1 MKTIRITKFLGTIYQ
16 CYEISTG
23 IPLRDHIFTLN
34 NILIGPGKSIK
45 TRFDTKNPSA
55 YTTLVRGDPNT
66 RCVVIGGGLVKRI
79 GGLPDTIALPESD
92 EEKWALMKALLS
104 PTVKAI
110 RGLNLHEMGHNLY
123 TDMVSR
129 DIVEYRDASKIG
141 ILHSLFNIIEDYVVE
156 ENIVLYF
163 KKNRPYDISPRRF
176 FDFIIESVFAPQ
188 AEEYKDTGANA
199 GNFMQYLLLLLRC
212 GKSAIKNTNAVF
224 EAHKTEFVPR
234 LQAVLMTS
242 DATERLKATVALGE
256 WMFENI
262 PEIKWEMEEPPK
274 EERKSGSMPAA
285 SGMPASSGAVK
296 AEGLEKKLGSSKET
310 GKAEGAEDG
319 EGKPKEGGD
328 DGEEKEKEKEAGGSE
343 DEEEDKSAPM
353 PDFEADDELIDEVF
367 NDEIH
372 DGDDHEFVF
381 AKDEYTYDSAL
392 IGELDEE
399 LEKVSPAAQD
409 VSKFLTLFKGR
420 RRPKMQEGFTR
431 GKLNL
436 RRAIQDEMHGGCDL
450 KLFQQPV
457 RKGRDADAAFWLLGD
472 NSGSMSGSK
481 SRVCAKGILTMALAC
496 DWAKV
501 PFCASCFT
509 KTCDSYTGTCITII
523 EKDFEDEFEK
533 AKPYFGINSSST
545 VDRLR
550 SDKYIPTFAGN
561 SEEINLFYIWKRFQR
576 VNHKT
581 KILMVLCDG
590 ATTGSRD
597 SLKRIIRQIED
608 DGIIVIGLGIM
619 CSEVANIYPR
629 HKLFNSM
636 EELERELPQYLVDTL
651 SEYAV

>member
-16 CYEISTG
+16 YYEISTG
-23 IPLRDHIFTLN
+23 VPMRDHIFTLN
-34 NILIGPGKSIK
+34 NILIGPGKKIK
-45 TRFDTKNPSA
+45 VTFDTRGSGA
-55 YTTLVRGDPNT
+55 YTCLERGDPTT
-66 RCVVIGGGLVKRI
+66 RRVVLGGGLVKRI
-79 GGLPDTIALPESD
+79 AGLPDTITDKAV
-92 EEKWALMKALLS
+92 MKTLFS
-104 PTVKAI
+104 PSIKAI
-110 RGLNLHEMGHNLY
+110 MGLNLHEMGHNLY

-156 ENIVLYF
+156 ESMVLYY

-176 FDFIIESVFAPQ
+176 FDFTIKSIFEPQ

-224 EAHKTEFVPR
+224 EAHKAEFVPR

-274 EERKSGSMPAA
+274 EERKSGSMPAEG
-285 SGMPASSGAVK
+285 GMPASGGTVK
-296 AEGLEKKLGSSKET
+296 ADGLDKKLGSPGET
-310 GKAEGAEDG
+310 GKAEGTEDG
-319 EGKPKEGGD
+319 GGKPEEGGDDGD

-353 PDFEADDELIDEVF
+353 PDFEADDEITDEVF

-372 DGDDHEFVF
+372 DGDDHEFVI

-420 RRPKMQEGFTR
+420 TRPRMQEGFTK
-431 GKLNL
+431 GKVNL
-436 RRAIQDEMHGGCDL
+436 RRAMQDEMRDGCDL
-450 KLFQQPV
+450 KLFKQPV
-457 RKGRDADAAFWLLGD
+457 RKGRDTDAAFWLLGD

-481 SRVCAKGILTMALAC
+481 SRVCAKGILTMAQAC

-533 AKPYFGINSSST
+533 TKPYFGINSSST
-545 VDRLR
+545 IDRLHSAKR
-550 SDKYIPTFAGN
+550 IPTFAGN

-629 HKLFNSM
+629 HKLFGSM
-636 EELERELPQYLVDTL
+636 EELERELPQYLIDTL

>member
-1 MKTIRITKFLGTIYQ
+1 MKTIRITKFLGTLYQ
-16 CYEISTG
+16 YYEISTG
-23 IPLRDHIFTLN
+23 VPMRDHIFTLN
-34 NILIGPGKSIK
+34 NVLIGPGKKIK
-45 TRFDTKNPSA
+45 VTFDTRGSGA
-55 YTTLVRGDPNT
+55 YTSLERGDAST
-66 RCVVIGGGLVKRI
+66 RRVVLGGGLVKQI
-79 GGLPDTIALPESD
+79 AGLPDTITDKAV
-92 EEKWALMKALLS
+92 MKTLFS
-104 PTVKAI
+104 PSIKAI
-110 RGLNLHEMGHNLY
+110 MGLNLHEMGHNLF

-129 DIVEYRDASKIG
+129 DIVDYKDINKRG
-141 ILHSLFNIIEDYVVE
+141 LLHSLFNIIEDYVVE
-156 ENIVLYF
+156 ESMVLYY
-163 KKNRPYDISPRRF
+163 KKNRPYDISPRKF
-176 FDFIIESVFAPQ
+176 FDFTIQSIFEPQ
-188 AEEYKDTGANA
+188 AERYKDTGANA

-212 GKSAIKNTNAVF
+212 GKSAIKETNAVF
-224 EAHKTEFVPR
+224 EAHKAEFVPK
-234 LQAVLMTS
+234 LQDVLMTS
-242 DATERLKATVALGE
+242 DATARLKATVALGE

-262 PEIKWEMEEPPK
+262 PEIKWEIEEPPAK
-274 EERKSGSMPAA
+274 EKKSGSLPIEG
-285 SGMPASSGAVK
+285 GMPSSEGAVSSG
-296 AEGLEKKLGSSKET
+296 ELDKKLGSPAGAT
-310 GKAEGAEDG
+310 GKEEGAEGGG
-319 EGKPKEGGD
+319 EPKESSGD
-328 DGEEKEKEKEAGGSE
+328 EKEKEEEKEGTGE
-343 DEEEDKSAPM
+343 KDEEEDKSAPM
-353 PDFEADDELIDEVF
+353 PDFEADDEITDEVF

-372 DGDDHEFVF
+372 DGDDHEFVI
-381 AKDEYTYDSAL
+381 AKDEYTYDGAL

-409 VSKFLTLFKGR
+409 VSKFLTLLKGR

-431 GKLNL
+431 GELNL

-450 KLFQQPV
+450 KLFKQPV

-472 NSGSMSGSK
+472 NSGSMSGGK

-509 KTCDSYTGTCITII
+509 KTWDSYTGTCITII

-545 VDRLR
+545 IDRLH

-629 HKLFNSM
+629 HKLFGSM
-636 EELERELPQYLVDTL
+636 EELERELPQYLIDTL

>member
-16 CYEISTG
+16 YYEISTG

-55 YTTLVRGDPNT
+55 YTTLVRGDPKT
-66 RCVVIGGGLVKRI
+66 RWVVIGGGLVKKI
-79 GGLPDTIALPESD
+79 GGLPDTITLPDTID
-92 EEKWALMKALLS
+92 EKRALMKALLS
-104 PTVKAI
+104 PSVKAI
-110 RGLNLHEMGHNLY
+110 RGLNLHEMGHNLF
-123 TDMVSR
+123 TDMVSK
-129 DIVEYRDASKIG
+129 DIVEYKDPSKIG

-156 ENIVLYF
+156 ESIVRYF

-262 PEIKWEMEEPPK
+262 SEIKWEMEEPPK

-285 SGMPASSGAVK
+285 GGMPASGGTVK
-296 AEGLEKKLGSSKET
+296 AEGLEKKLGSSEET
-310 GKAEGAEDG
+310 GKAEGTEDG
-319 EGKPKEGGD
+319 EGKPTEGDD
-328 DGEEKEKEKEAGGSE
+328 DGEEKEKEKEAGGGE
-343 DEEEDKSAPM
+343 EEEEDKSAPM

-381 AKDEYTYDSAL
+381 AKDEYTYDNAL

-420 RRPKMQEGFTR
+420 TRPGMQEGFTK
-431 GKLNL
+431 GKVNL
-436 RRAIQDEMHGGCDL
+436 RRAMQDEMRDGCDL
-450 KLFQQPV
+450 KLFKQPV
-457 RKGRDADAAFWLLGD
+457 RKGRDTDAAFWLLGD

-481 SRVCAKGILTMALAC
+481 SRVCAKGILTMAQAC

-545 VDRLR
+545 VDRLH

-629 HKLFNSM
+629 HKLFGSM
-636 EELERELPQYLVDTL
+636 EELERELPQYLIDTL

>member
-16 CYEISTG
+16 YYEISTG
-23 IPLRDHIFTLN
+23 VPMRDHIFTLN
-34 NILIGPGKSIK
+34 NVLIGPGKKIK
-45 TRFDTKNPSA
+45 VTFDTRGSGA
-55 YTTLVRGDPNT
+55 YTSLERGDPTT
-66 RCVVIGGGLVKRI
+66 RRVVLGGGLVKRI
-79 GGLPDTIALPESD
+79 AGLPDTITD
-92 EEKWALMKALLS
+92 KGVMKTLFS
-104 PTVKAI
+104 PSIKAI
-110 RGLNLHEMGHNLY
+110 MGVNLHEMGHNLY

-156 ENIVLYF
+156 ESMVLYY

-176 FDFIIESVFAPQ
+176 FDFMIKSIFEPQ
-188 AEEYKDTGANA
+188 AEEYKDTGANV

-224 EAHKTEFVPR
+224 EAHKAEFVPR
-234 LQAVLMTS
+234 LQTVLMTS

-285 SGMPASSGAVK
+285 GGMPASGGTVK
-296 AEGLEKKLGSSKET
+296 AEGLDRKLGSPEET
-310 GKAEGAEDG
+310 GKAEDTEDG
-319 EGKPKEGGD
+319 GGKPEEGGD
-328 DGEEKEKEKEAGGSE
+328 DGEEKEKEKEGGGSE

-353 PDFEADDELIDEVF
+353 PDFEADDEITDEVF

-372 DGDDHEFVF
+372 DGDDHEFVI
-381 AKDEYTYDSAL
+381 AKDEYTYDGAL

-420 RRPKMQEGFTR
+420 TRPRMQEGFTK
-431 GKLNL
+431 GKVNL
-436 RRAIQDEMHGGCDL
+436 RRAMQDEMRDGCDL
-450 KLFQQPV
+450 KLFKQPV
-457 RKGRDADAAFWLLGD
+457 RKGRDTDAAFWLLGD

-481 SRVCAKGILTMALAC
+481 SRVCAKGILTMAQAC

-545 VDRLR
+545 IDRLH

-619 CSEVANIYPR
+619 CSEVANIYPK
-629 HKLFNSM
+629 HKLFGSM
-636 EELERELPQYLVDTL
+636 EELERELPQYLIDTL

>member
-1 MKTIRITKFLGTIYQ
+1 MKVIRITKFLGTIYQ
-16 CYEISTG
+16 YYEISTG
-23 IPLRDHIFTLN
+23 VPMRDHIFTLN
-34 NILIGPGKSIK
+34 NILIGPGKKIK
-45 TRFDTKNPSA
+45 VTFDTRGSGA
-55 YTTLVRGDPNT
+55 YTSLERGDPST
-66 RCVVIGGGLVKRI
+66 RRVVLGGGLVKQI
-79 GGLPDTIALPESD
+79 AGLPDTIT
-92 EEKWALMKALLS
+92 EKAVMKTLFS
-104 PTVKAI
+104 PSIKAI
-110 RGLNLHEMGHNLY
+110 MALNLHEMGHNLF
-123 TDMVSR
+123 TDMVSK
-129 DIVEYRDASKIG
+129 DIVEYKDPSKRG
-141 ILHSLFNIIEDYVVE
+141 LLHSLFNIIEDYVVE
-156 ENIVLYF
+156 ENMVLYY
-163 KKNRPYDISPRRF
+163 KKNRPYDVSPRRF
-176 FDFIIESVFAPQ
+176 FDFTINSIFVPQ
-188 AEEYKDTGANA
+188 AEKYKDTGANA

-212 GKSAIKNTNAVF
+212 GKSAIKETNAVF
-224 EAHKTEFVPR
+224 EAHKTEFVPK
-234 LQAVLMTS
+234 LQAVLMTA

-262 PEIKWEMEEPPK
+262 PEIKWEMEEPPAK
-274 EERKSGSMPAA
+274 EKKSGSLPVEGGIPSSE
-285 SGMPASSGAVK
+285 SGVTGK
-296 AEGLEKKLGSSKET
+296 DLDEKLGSPASDT
-310 GKAEGAEDG
+310 GKVEGAEDG
-319 EGKPKEGGD
+319 SGKPKEGD
-328 DGEEKEKEKEAGGSE
+328 KDTEDAEEKEEKSASSSE
-343 DEEEDKSAPM
+343 DEEDKSAPM
-353 PDFEADDELIDEVF
+353 PDFEADEELTDEVF

-372 DGDDHEFVF
+372 DGDDHEFVI
-381 AKDEYTYDSAL
+381 AKDEYTYDGAL
-392 IGELDEE
+392 ISELDEE

-420 RRPKMQEGFTR
+420 TRPRMQEGFTK
-431 GKLNL
+431 GKVNL
-436 RRAIQDEMHGGCDL
+436 RRAMQDEMRDGCDL
-450 KLFQQPV
+450 KLFKQPV
-457 RKGRDADAAFWLLGD
+457 RKGRDTDAAFWLLGD

-481 SRVCAKGILTMALAC
+481 SRVCAKGILTMAQAC

-545 VDRLR
+545 IDRLH

-629 HKLFNSM
+629 HKLFGSM
-636 EELERELPQYLVDTL
+636 EELERELPQYLIDTL
-651 SEYAV
+651 SEYAI

>member
-1 MKTIRITKFLGTIYQ
+1 MKTIRITKFLGTLYQ
-16 CYEISTG
+16 YYEISTG
-23 IPLRDHIFTLN
+23 VPMRDHIFTLN
-34 NILIGPGKSIK
+34 NILVGPGKKIK
-45 TRFDTKNPSA
+45 VTFDTRGSSA
-55 YTTLVRGDPNT
+55 YTSLERGDPST
-66 RCVVIGGGLVKRI
+66 RRVVLGGGLVKQI
-79 GGLPDTIALPESD
+79 AGLPDTIT
-92 EEKWALMKALLS
+92 EKAVMKTLFS
-104 PTVKAI
+104 PSVKAI
-110 RGLNLHEMGHNLY
+110 MGLNLHEMGHNLF
-123 TDMVSR
+123 TDMVSK
-129 DIVEYRDASKIG
+129 DIVEYKDPSKRG
-141 ILHSLFNIIEDYVVE
+141 LLHNLFNIIEDYVVE
-156 ENIVLYF
+156 ENMVLYY
-163 KKNRPYDISPRRF
+163 KKNRPYDVSPRRF
-176 FDFIIESVFAPQ
+176 FDFTINSLFEPQ
-188 AEEYKDTGANA
+188 AERYKDTGATA

-212 GKSAIKNTNAVF
+212 GKSAIKETNAVF
-224 EAHKTEFVPR
+224 EAHKTEFVPK
-234 LQAVLMTS
+234 LQEVLMTA
-242 DATERLKATVALGE
+242 DATARLKATVALGE

-262 PEIKWEMEEPPK
+262 PEIKWEIEEPPAK
-274 EERKSGSMPAA
+274 EKKSGSLPAEG
-285 SGMPASSGAVK
+285 GMPSGESAIGSGVGS
-296 AEGLEKKLGSSKET
+296 EELGERLGSGSKST
-310 GKAEGAEDG
+310 GKAEGTDKGGGTPEEGGEDTEEDKEEESSSSSGGEDG
-319 EGKPKEGGD
+319 
-328 DGEEKEKEKEAGGSE
+328 
-343 DEEEDKSAPM
+343 EDKSAPM
-353 PDFEADDELIDEVF
+353 PEFEADDEITDEVF

-372 DGDDHEFVF
+372 DGDDHEFVI
-381 AKDEYTYDSAL
+381 AKDEYTYDGAL
-392 IGELDEE
+392 ISELDEE

-420 RRPKMQEGFTR
+420 TRPRMQDGFTK
-431 GKLNL
+431 GKVNL
-436 RRAIQDEMHGGCDL
+436 RRAMQDEMRDGCDL
-450 KLFQQPV
+450 KLFRQPV
-457 RKGRDADAAFWLLGD
+457 RKGRDTDAAFWLLGD

-481 SRVCAKGILTMALAC
+481 SRVCAKGILTMAQAC

-545 VDRLR
+545 IDRLH

-629 HKLFNSM
+629 HKLFGSM
-636 EELERELPQYLVDTL
+636 EELESELPQYLIDTL
-651 SEYAV
+651 SEYAI

>member
-16 CYEISTG
+16 YYEISTG
-23 IPLRDHIFTLN
+23 VPMRDHIFTLN
-34 NILIGPGKSIK
+34 NILIGPGKKIK
-45 TRFDTKNPSA
+45 VTFDTKGSGA
-55 YTTLVRGDPNT
+55 YTCLERGDPTT
-66 RCVVIGGGLVKRI
+66 RRVVLGGGLVKKI
-79 GGLPDTIALPESD
+79 AGLPDTITDKAV
-92 EEKWALMKALLS
+92 MKTLFS
-104 PTVKAI
+104 PSIKAI
-110 RGLNLHEMGHNLY
+110 MGLNLHEMGHNLY

-129 DIVEYRDASKIG
+129 DIVEYRDTSKIG

-156 ENIVLYF
+156 ESMVFYY

-176 FDFIIESVFAPQ
+176 FDFTIKSIFEPQ

-224 EAHKTEFVPR
+224 EAHKTEFVPK
-234 LQAVLMTS
+234 LQEVLMTA
-242 DATERLKATVALGE
+242 DATARLKATIALGE

-262 PEIKWEMEEPPK
+262 PEIKWEMEEPPAK
-274 EERKSGSMPAA
+274 EKKSGSLPIED
-285 SGMPASSGAVK
+285 GVR
-296 AEGLEKKLGSSKET
+296 SKESTLT
-310 GKAEGAEDG
+310 GKDLDERLGFPSRGTEKAEGAEDKT
-319 EGKPKEGGD
+319 EDESGKPRGD
-328 DGEEKEKEKEAGGSE
+328 SKDAEDAEEKKDKSASSGE
-343 DEEEDKSAPM
+343 DEEDKSAPM
-353 PDFEADDELIDEVF
+353 PDFEADDEITDEVF

-372 DGDDHEFVF
+372 DGDDHEFVI

-409 VSKFLTLFKGR
+409 VSKFLTLFRGR
-420 RRPKMQEGFTR
+420 IRPKMQEGFTK

-436 RRAIQDEMHGGCDL
+436 RRAMQDEMHGGCDL
-450 KLFQQPV
+450 KLFKQPV

-545 VDRLR
+545 VDRLH
-550 SDKYIPTFAGN
+550 SDKRIPTFAGN

-629 HKLFNSM
+629 HKLFGSM

>member
-1 MKTIRITKFLGTIYQ
+1 
-16 CYEISTG
+16 
-23 IPLRDHIFTLN
+23 
-34 NILIGPGKSIK
+34 
-45 TRFDTKNPSA
+45 
-55 YTTLVRGDPNT
+55 
-66 RCVVIGGGLVKRI
+66 
-79 GGLPDTIALPESD
+79 
-92 EEKWALMKALLS
+92 
-104 PTVKAI
+104 
-110 RGLNLHEMGHNLY
+110 
-123 TDMVSR
+123 
-129 DIVEYRDASKIG
+129 
-141 ILHSLFNIIEDYVVE
+141 
-156 ENIVLYF
+156 
-163 KKNRPYDISPRRF
+163 
-176 FDFIIESVFAPQ
+176 
-188 AEEYKDTGANA
+188 
-199 GNFMQYLLLLLRC
+199 
-212 GKSAIKNTNAVF
+212 
-224 EAHKTEFVPR
+224 
-234 LQAVLMTS
+234 MTS
-242 DATERLKATVALGE
+242 DATKRLKATVALGE

-285 SGMPASSGAVK
+285 GGMPASGGTVK
-296 AEGLEKKLGSSKET
+296 AEGLDRKLGSPEET
-310 GKAEGAEDG
+310 GKAEGTEDG
-319 EGKPKEGGD
+319 GGKPEEGGD
-328 DGEEKEKEKEAGGSE
+328 DGEEKEKEKEGAGSE

-353 PDFEADDELIDEVF
+353 PDFEADDEITDEVF

-372 DGDDHEFVF
+372 DGDDHEFVI
-381 AKDEYTYDSAL
+381 AKDEYTYDGAL

-420 RRPKMQEGFTR
+420 TRPRMQEGFTK
-431 GKLNL
+431 GKVNL
-436 RRAIQDEMHGGCDL
+436 RRAMQDEMRDGCDL
-450 KLFQQPV
+450 KLFKQPV
-457 RKGRDADAAFWLLGD
+457 RKGRDTDAAFWLLGD

-481 SRVCAKGILTMALAC
+481 SRVCAKGILTMAQAC

-545 VDRLR
+545 IDRLH

-629 HKLFNSM
+629 HKLFGSM
-636 EELERELPQYLVDTL
+636 EELERELPQYLIDTL

>member
-1 MKTIRITKFLGTIYQ
+1 MKTIRITKFLGTLYQ
-16 CYEISTG
+16 YYEISTG
-23 IPLRDHIFTLN
+23 VPMRDHIFTLN
-34 NILIGPGKSIK
+34 NVLIGPGKKIK
-45 TRFDTKNPSA
+45 VTFDTRGSGA
-55 YTTLVRGDPNT
+55 YTSLERGDAST
-66 RCVVIGGGLVKRI
+66 RRVVLGGGLVKQI
-79 GGLPDTIALPESD
+79 AGLPDTITDKAV
-92 EEKWALMKALLS
+92 MKTLFS
-104 PTVKAI
+104 PSIKAI
-110 RGLNLHEMGHNLY
+110 MGLNLHEMGHNLF

-129 DIVEYRDASKIG
+129 DIVDYKDINKRG
-141 ILHSLFNIIEDYVVE
+141 LLHSLFNIIEDYVVE
-156 ENIVLYF
+156 ESMVLYY
-163 KKNRPYDISPRRF
+163 KKNRPYDISPRKF
-176 FDFIIESVFAPQ
+176 FDFTIQSIFEPQ
-188 AEEYKDTGANA
+188 AERYKDTGANA

-212 GKSAIKNTNAVF
+212 GKSAIKETNAVF
-224 EAHKTEFVPR
+224 EAHKAEFVPK
-234 LQAVLMTS
+234 LQDVLMTS
-242 DATERLKATVALGE
+242 DATARLKATVALGE

-262 PEIKWEMEEPPK
+262 PEIKWEIEEPPAK
-274 EERKSGSMPAA
+274 EKKSGSLPIEG
-285 SGMPASSGAVK
+285 GMPSSEGAVSSG
-296 AEGLEKKLGSSKET
+296 ELDKKLGSPAGAT
-310 GKAEGAEDG
+310 GKEEGAEGGG
-319 EGKPKEGGD
+319 EPKESSGD
-328 DGEEKEKEKEAGGSE
+328 EKEKEEEKEGTGE
-343 DEEEDKSAPM
+343 KDEEEDKSAPM
-353 PDFEADDELIDEVF
+353 PDFEADDEITDEVF

-372 DGDDHEFVF
+372 DGDDHEFVI
-381 AKDEYTYDSAL
+381 AKDEYTYDGAL
-392 IGELDEE
+392 INELDEE

-409 VSKFLTLFKGR
+409 VSKFLTLLKGR

-431 GKLNL
+431 GELNL

-450 KLFQQPV
+450 KLFKQPV

-472 NSGSMSGSK
+472 NSGSMSGGK

-545 VDRLR
+545 IDRLH

-619 CSEVANIYPR
+619 CSEVANIYPK
-629 HKLFNSM
+629 HKLFGSM
-636 EELERELPQYLVDTL
+636 EELERELPQYLIDTL